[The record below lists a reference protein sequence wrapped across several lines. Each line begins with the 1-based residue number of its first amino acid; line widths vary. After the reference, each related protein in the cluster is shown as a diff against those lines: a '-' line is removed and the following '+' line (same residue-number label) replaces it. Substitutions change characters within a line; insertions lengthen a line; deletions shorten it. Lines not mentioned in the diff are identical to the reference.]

1 MARADKLHGTIVR
14 GSSYDESGELSGKS
28 AFAENA
34 VGIFHHAIERETGF
48 GEAAKRRVEV
58 THEHGRSHT
67 FAGDIPQHEEE
78 AAVCF
83 EKVAVVAAHHAG
95 GVIMETPVPPFLSH
109 NGFPQGPAP
118 NA

>member
-34 VGIFHHAIERETGF
+34 VGVFHHAIEREAGF
-48 GEAAKRRVEV
+48 GEAAKRCMEV
-58 THEHGRSHT
+58 THEHRRSHAL
-67 FAGDIPQHEEE
+67 AGDIPQHKEQ
-78 AAVCF
+78 AAICF

-95 GVIMETPVPPFLSH
+95 GLIVTAHVPPC
-109 NGFPQGPAP
+109 
-118 NA
+118 